1 MDAQGT
7 GEVSFSLV
15 LILVNLHKK
24 AGISK
29 LGIKSSYA
37 DFQLRNIPQKEGC
50 FPEESNSLVFP
61 GHKILLTFAITTLSP
76 YPICLNRK
84 DKRELFNV
92 NNQIYCI
99 PGKTST
105 KASS

>member
-29 LGIKSSYA
+29 LGIKAVTQISNCVTFPKKKVV
-37 DFQLRNIPQKEGC
+37 FQ
-50 FPEESNSLVFP
+50 
-61 GHKILLTFAITTLSP
+61 
-76 YPICLNRK
+76 RK
-84 DKRELFNV
+84 ATV
-92 NNQIYCI
+92 
-99 PGKTST
+99 
-105 KASS
+105 

>member
-37 DFQLRNIPQKEGC
+37 DF
-50 FPEESNSLVFP
+50 
-61 GHKILLTFAITTLSP
+61 
-76 YPICLNRK
+76 
-84 DKRELFNV
+84 
-92 NNQIYCI
+92 
-99 PGKTST
+99 
-105 KASS
+105 